1 MGSTK
6 KVLSAG
12 RYGSRY
18 GIGIRKRILK
28 VEAGQLKKHACPN
41 CGYDKVK
48 RLQRGIFF
56 CRKCDLKFTG
66 GTYLPETQ
74 SGKIIRKM
82 VLQKNFAPLAASLEK
97 AEEAKSTGLAREIL
111 EELEQEKE
119 APPKREAEAGAVEAK
134 PAAKPKKVSE
144 KPAKASR
151 RKAKKAAEA
160 AEAAEAETAEAAP
173 SGEAEAE
180 EAEQPEEEA

>member
-12 RYGSRY
+12 RYGPRY

-28 VEAGQLKKHACPN
+28 VEGEQHKKHACPN
-41 CGYDKVK
+41 CGYAKVK
-48 RLQRGIFF
+48 RLQRGIFS

-74 SGKIIRKM
+74 AGKIIRKM
-82 VLQKNFAPLAASLEK
+82 VSQKSFMSLAKDLTTATEATK
-97 AEEAKSTGLAREIL
+97 ANALAREIL
-111 EELEQEKE
+111 EELEHEKE
-119 APPKREAEAGAVEAK
+119 APAEEPKAEE
-134 PAAKPKKVSE
+134 KPKKV
-144 KPAKASR
+144 R

-160 AEAAEAETAEAAP
+160 AEAGPAPEEAPA
-173 SGEAEAE
+173 GEA
-180 EAEQPEEEA
+180 Q